1 MQEIETGKTS
11 GTPNEDVADDVAD
24 IADDDRNSDGQ
35 NNEFDD
41 DAEILVADVDDLET
55 DDGGTDEEELVD
67 EIESSVASE
76 DESASRYQHESEV
89 FGFTEVSTGRAKLEL
104 LEEERLLK
112 EMLSDSF

>member
-11 GTPNEDVADDVAD
+11 GNANADVADST
-24 IADDDRNSDGQ
+24 DDDMDAVDQDR
-35 NNEFDD
+35 EFDD
-41 DAEILVADVDDLET
+41 DEEIVVADVEDLET
-55 DDGGTDEEELVD
+55 DDSGTEEEELVD
-67 EIESSVASE
+67 EIESSIVSA

-89 FGFTEVSTGRAKLEL
+89 FGLTEVSTGRAKLEL